1 MTSPFGPLVVIAN
14 PRAGRG
20 KVGAHLVE
28 IERMLTDAGLSY
40 RIVRTTHAGH
50 ATEAARDALDRGERY
65 LVAAGGDGT
74 VHEVLNGMIAGDR
87 PVAQDAVLGVVAAG
101 SGCDFARSFGLPGD
115 AVEAARHL
123 AGEGVRLID
132 VAKVTFRPDPGPGR
146 GRGSGAGSGPGS
158 GAGAGSGAGSGPAE
172 VTRYFAN
179 IAEAGLGGAVVDRT
193 LRLPGFLGGAKY
205 FCGFW
210 LTLPGFR
217 PRTVRLD
224 ADGQEF
230 AGRAFNVVVANCRFY
245 GGGMQISPKSDP
257 CDGALEVLVMTGPK
271 SDAFTT
277 LPKVYRG
284 THLPHRH
291 IAELRAS
298 RVRIEADPP
307 MEIEADGEILGTTPA
322 TFGVIPHAIRVKV

>member
-1 MTSPFGPLVVIAN
+1 MTSPFGPLVVITN
-14 PRAGRG
+14 PRSGRG
-20 KVGAHLVE
+20 KVGAHLVD
-28 IERMLTDAGLSY
+28 IERILTEAGLSY
-40 RIVRTTHAGH
+40 RIVRTTHPGH

-74 VHEVLNGMIAGDR
+74 VHEVLNGMIDGDQ
-87 PVAQDAVLGVVAAG
+87 PVAADAVLGVVAAG

-115 AVEAARHL
+115 ALQAARHL
-123 AGEGVRLID
+123 AGDGARPID
-132 VAKVTFRPDPGPGR
+132 VAKVTFRPGPGPG
-146 GRGSGAGSGPGS
+146 SGSGPGL
-158 GAGAGSGAGSGPAE
+158 A
-172 VTRYFAN
+172 TRYFAN

-210 LTLPGFR
+210 LTLPGFG
-217 PRTVRLD
+217 PRTVRVD

-230 AGRAFNVVVANCRFY
+230 SWRAFNVVVANCRFY

-307 MEIEADGEILGTTPA
+307 LPIEADGEILGTTPA
-322 TFGVIPHAIRVKV
+322 TFEVIPRAIRVKV

>member
-14 PRAGRG
+14 PRSGRG

-28 IERMLTDAGLSY
+28 IERILTDAGLSY
-40 RIVRTTHAGH
+40 RIVRTTHPGH

-74 VHEVLNGMIAGDR
+74 VHEVLNGMIDGDQ
-87 PVAQDAVLGVVAAG
+87 PVAADAVLGVVAAG
-101 SGCDFARSFGLPGD
+101 SGCDFVRSFGLPGD

-123 AGEGVRLID
+123 AGDGVRLID
-132 VAKVTFRPDPGPGR
+132 VAKVTFRPGPGP
-146 GRGSGAGSGPGS
+146 GRGSGAGADSGP
-158 GAGAGSGAGSGPAE
+158 GSGPAE

-217 PRTVRLD
+217 PGTVRLD

-307 MEIEADGEILGTTPA
+307 LPIEADGEILGTTPA
-322 TFGVIPHAIRVKV
+322 TFEVIPRAIRAKV